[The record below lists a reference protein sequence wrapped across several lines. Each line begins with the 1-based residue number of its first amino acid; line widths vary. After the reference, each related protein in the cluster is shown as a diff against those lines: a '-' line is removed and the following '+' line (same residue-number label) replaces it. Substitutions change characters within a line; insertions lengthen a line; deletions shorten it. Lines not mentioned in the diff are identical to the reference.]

1 MKSSESKSRGGSSYI
16 QKRVQPGPAKRPESK
31 GKPTYDFAKF
41 MNNLESGSAQVEK
54 ESDLQIDVAE
64 LVEETRPLE
73 SPHN

>member
-41 MNNLESGSAQVEK
+41 MNNLESGSSQAEK
-54 ESDLQIDVAE
+54 ESDVAE